1 MFDWMDGF
9 ECNDKI
15 DGWSY
20 KVDRFKSNKVSIS
33 K

>member
-1 MFDWMDGF
+1 MDGF